1 VHHKLKEIE
10 AVRMQEK
17 LTCYQKTRGSDVQK
31 EDTTMSSSSKV
42 NSLSLTPEEL
52 VHLGDVSVTSKY
64 GANLALLSRILA
76 EDMRSTLNSFRYDLE
91 DMRSTLNSF
100 RYDLDNN
107 LPKQIHLVVKEV
119 MGNVEGERASELG
132 SPPT

>member
-52 VHLGDVSVTSKY
+52 VHLVDVSVTSKY
-64 GANLALLSRILA
+64 GANLAPLSRILA
-76 EDMRSTLNSFRYDLE
+76 E

-119 MGNVEGERASELG
+119 MGNVEGERASKSG